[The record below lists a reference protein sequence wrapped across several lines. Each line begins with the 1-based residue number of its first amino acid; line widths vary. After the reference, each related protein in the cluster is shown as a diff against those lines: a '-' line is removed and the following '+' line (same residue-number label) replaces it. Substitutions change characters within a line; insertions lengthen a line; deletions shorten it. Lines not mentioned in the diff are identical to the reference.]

1 MSAGAMEGRDMGTT
15 RSSGSDYR
23 DALREP
29 ELLARLERTM
39 RSTGVSRRAFLAFAT
54 TVAGTAAL
62 AACGGGTAP
71 TATSA
76 PTTAAAPTTA
86 PTAAAAATVA
96 APATSAAPAAVAPSV
111 APTSVPAPAATV
123 ASGAAATGPESKK
136 LYIHYITAEPIS
148 HDVNQ
153 NIFCGGVIP
162 MHAGLLQYDPDFAIL
177 PDLAESYAINGATYT
192 FKIRQGA
199 TWSDGQPVRA
209 QDFVYSIRRLV
220 DPRTNNPYKAYWDNV
235 IKGAIDLSRLPR
247 DAPNLDQVAQGIGVR
262 AVDDRTLEIAG
273 DAFAALIVPQ
283 LASWASSPAR
293 EDIVKKYTDSGGV
306 SSWTDPNKT
315 GGPVLASGAY
325 QITAWK
331 HNQQVD
337 LVRNDKYWNAKNIR
351 QKYVTVKVITDL
363 ARSSL
368 AYENGDID
376 IQPIP
381 AADVARFQ
389 SDPKLKAQTFAFANP
404 FIRFLVAD
412 TGHPPFDKI
421 EVRKAVTYAVD
432 KDRLVNQVGKKVN
445 LVAYAMTSPGVV
457 GYFDDGD
464 NKLKDLQKYD
474 PKAAM
479 DALKGTTF
487 EGGRNWPKITLSY
500 NSSDTDIP
508 AGYPDEI
515 ARQLKENIGMDV
527 QLEPLDGK
535 VFDARRFTL
544 DLQFILYR
552 WAQDYP
558 DPHAAYYL
566 TWGIHTKGS
575 ARQSYTDPVFDDLMK
590 RGATETDL
598 QKRLAIYYQA
608 EVQLLSQ
615 FAYLPIHWRID
626 YYGIKPWV
634 TGIPKNKQGYIV
646 PNNALFVR
654 QWDRISVTDDSPHD
668 PPK

>member
-1 MSAGAMEGRDMGTT
+1 MGAIGDDLP
-15 RSSGSDYR
+15 DYR

-29 ELLARLERTM
+29 DVLARFERNV
-39 RSTGVSRRAFLAFAT
+39 RSTGVSRRAFLAFAAG
-54 TVAGTAAL
+54 VAGTATL
-62 AACGGGTAP
+62 AACGGGASP
-71 TATSA
+71 TATTA
-76 PTTAAAPTTA
+76 PTTAAPAAAA
-86 PTAAAAATVA
+86 PTAAPTTAATVA
-96 APATSAAPAAVAPSV
+96 APTTAALATAAPSPTSVASSV
-111 APTSVPAPAATV
+111 APTTAAT
-123 ASGAAATGPESKK
+123 AAATIPAVAASGPESKK
-136 LYIHYITAEPIS
+136 LYVHYITAEPIS

-153 NIFCGGVIP
+153 NIFCGGVLP

-177 PDLAESYAINGATYT
+177 PDLAESYAINGQMYT
-192 FKIRQGA
+192 FKIRQSA
-199 TWSDGQPVRA
+199 AWSDGQPVRA
-209 QDFVYSIRRLV
+209 QDFVYSIRRFA
-220 DPRTNNPYKAYWDNV
+220 DPRTGNPYKSYWDSV
-235 IKGAIDLSRLPR
+235 IKGASDLSRSPK
-247 DAPNLDQVAQGIGVR
+247 DAPNLDQLAQAIGVR

-293 EDIVKKYTDSGGV
+293 EDVVKKYADSGGV
-306 SSWTDPNKT
+306 STWTDPNKT

-331 HNQQVD
+331 HNQQID
-337 LVRNDKYWNAKNIR
+337 LVRNDKYWNAKAIR
-351 QKYVTVKVITDL
+351 QKYISVKIIPDL

-368 AYENGDID
+368 AFENGDID

-389 SDPKLKAQTFAFANP
+389 GDPKLKAQTFPFANP
-404 FIRFLVAD
+404 FIRFLVPD
-412 TGHPPFDKI
+412 TGHPPFDKL
-421 EVRKAVTYAVD
+421 EVRKATLLAVD

-445 LVAYAMTSPGVV
+445 LVAYAMTPPGVV
-457 GYFDDGD
+457 GYFDDDD
-464 NKLKDLQKYD
+464 NKLKNLQKYD

-487 EGGRNWPKITLSY
+487 EGGRNWPKITLTY

-515 ARQLKENIGMDV
+515 ARQLKENLNMDV
-527 QLEPLDGK
+527 QLEPLEGK
-535 VFDARRFTL
+535 VFDARRFAL
-544 DLQFILYR
+544 DLQFLLYR

-566 TWGIHTKGS
+566 TWGIHTKGA

-598 QKRLAIYYQA
+598 KKRLDLYYQA

-615 FAYLPIHWRID
+615 FAYLPVHWRID

-634 TGIPKNKQGYIV
+634 TGVPKNKQGYIV